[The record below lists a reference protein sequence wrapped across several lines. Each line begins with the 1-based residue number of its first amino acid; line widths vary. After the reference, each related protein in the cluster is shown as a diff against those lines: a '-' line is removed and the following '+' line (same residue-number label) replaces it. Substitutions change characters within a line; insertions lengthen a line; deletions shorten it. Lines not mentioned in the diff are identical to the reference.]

1 MEQTP
6 EQLTQIT
13 SLISKIHAS
22 SAAFLKTE
30 LKNRGLPEL
39 VSSHGNI
46 LFQLSQHDRMTMSE
60 ITAAIHRDKSTT
72 TALIKKLE
80 KEGYV
85 ERQTNPEDS
94 RVTWICLTQKGQEYT
109 TATGD
114 ISRILNQTCWAGF
127 SEDEKC
133 TAYRLLSRIADNFN
147 N

>member
-46 LFQLSQHDRMTMSE
+46 LFQLSRHHRMTMSE

-94 RVTWICLTQKGQEYT
+94 RVTWICLTRKGQDYT

-114 ISRILNQTCWAGF
+114 ISRLLTDRAYNGF
-127 SEDEKC
+127 SDAEKQ
-133 TAYRLLSRIADNFN
+133 AVYHFLERISTNFE
-147 N
+147 

>member
-22 SAAFLKTE
+22 TAAFLKTE

-46 LFQLSQHDRMTMSE
+46 LFQLSRHDKMTMTE

-85 ERQTNPEDS
+85 ERLTNPEDS
-94 RVTWICLTQKGQEYT
+94 RVTWICLTARGQEYT
-109 TATGD
+109 TATSD
-114 ISRILNQTCWAGF
+114 ISRLLTDRACDGF
-127 SEDEKC
+127 SDEEKQ
-133 TAYRLLSRIADNFN
+133 TVYRLLERISTNFE
-147 N
+147 